1 MIRDTMR
8 QLIRFLPL
16 IALLAAPLHVAGAA
30 EATASMGVSFTIL
43 ASCTV
48 DAHGAT
54 APAVACAQADSF
66 TVAPSQVAVAGSAN
80 DGWTVYF

>member
-1 MIRDTMR
+1 MR
-8 QLIRFLPL
+8 TLIRLLPL
-16 IALLAAPLHVAGAA
+16 IALLAAPLHGAGAA
-30 EATASMGVSFTIL
+30 QASGSMAVSFTIV

-48 DAHGAT
+48 DGNGMT

-66 TVAPSQVAVAGSAN
+66 TVAPSKLTVANSNA

>member
-30 EATASMGVSFTIL
+30 QATASMGVSFTIL

-48 DAHGAT
+48 DAHGMT
-54 APAVACAQADSF
+54 APDVACAQADSF
-66 TVAPSQVAVAGSAN
+66 MVAPSNVAAASSTT

>member
-1 MIRDTMR
+1 MR
-8 QLIRFLPL
+8 TLIRLLPL

-30 EATASMGVSFTIL
+30 QATASMGVSFTIL

-48 DAHGAT
+48 DAHGVT

-66 TVAPSQVAVAGSAN
+66 MVAPSKLAVANSDA

>member
-1 MIRDTMR
+1 MRRFIR
-8 QLIRFLPL
+8 LLPL

-30 EATASMGVSFTIL
+30 QASASMQVSFTIL

-66 TVAPSQVAVAGSAN
+66 MVAPQAAAMTRSS
-80 DGWTVYF
+80 DGAAWTVYF

>member
-1 MIRDTMR
+1 MR
-8 QLIRFLPL
+8 TLIRLLPL

-30 EATASMGVSFTIL
+30 QATASMGVSFTIL

-48 DAHGAT
+48 DARGMT

-66 TVAPSQVAVAGSAN
+66 SVAPATLATTSSDAT
-80 DGWTVYF
+80 GWTVYF

>member
-1 MIRDTMR
+1 MR
-8 QLIRFLPL
+8 QLIRLLPL

-30 EATASMGVSFTIL
+30 QATASMGVSFTIL

-48 DAHGAT
+48 DARGMT

-66 TVAPSQVAVAGSAN
+66 AVAPGKLASADSSN
-80 DGWTVYF
+80 DTGWTVYF

>member
-1 MIRDTMR
+1 MR
-8 QLIRFLPL
+8 QLIRLLPL

-30 EATASMGVSFTIL
+30 QATASMGVSFTIL

-48 DAHGAT
+48 DAHGMT

-66 TVAPSQVAVAGSAN
+66 SVAPSKLATSDAA
-80 DGWTVYF
+80 GWTVYF

>member
-1 MIRDTMR
+1 MR
-8 QLIRFLPL
+8 TLIRLLPL

-30 EATASMGVSFTIL
+30 QATASMGVSFTIL

-48 DAHGAT
+48 DARGMT

-66 TVAPSQVAVAGSAN
+66 SVAPGKLAAASSDDA
-80 DGWTVYF
+80 GWTVYF